1 MTESN
6 KATLIQFGKV
16 AALGLLGI
24 IAIITSAG
32 IWNGVHGGVIGSF
45 YGWIAGLNL
54 IAEGFGIWSL
64 WKFLFKKSE
73 SVKPV
78 EEEKPV
84 KKTRKKKTDIT
95 ID

>member
-16 AALGLLGI
+16 AALFLLGI

-32 IWNGVHGGVIGSF
+32 VWNGVHAGVIGSF
-45 YGWIAGLNL
+45 YGWVAGLNL

-64 WKFLFKKSE
+64 WKFLFKKAE
-73 SVKPV
+73 PVKPV
-78 EEEKPV
+78 EEKPV